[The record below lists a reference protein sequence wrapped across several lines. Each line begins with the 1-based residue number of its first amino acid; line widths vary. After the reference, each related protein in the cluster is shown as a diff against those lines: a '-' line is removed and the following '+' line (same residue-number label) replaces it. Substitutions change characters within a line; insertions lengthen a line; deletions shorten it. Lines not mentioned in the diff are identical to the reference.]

1 MVPAPR
7 GVIVATAAHRAQR
20 REEVELERGLEV
32 GVADVHEAVEAQL
45 HAADVVDQHVEPAVL
60 LDGVVDEPGRA
71 FGIDQIDGEGLDAFE
86 AVQGRHGARPGDDVR
101 ALGGELVGH
110 GQADALAR
118 PGDHRDL
125 AGQLQVHARTLQV
138 DAGIPAEEV
147 DPPSSR
153 ARRLVAT
160 ASPSSADP

>member
-1 MVPAPR
+1 MKPSRRSCTPPTLLTSTSSR
-7 GVIVATAAHRAQR
+7 PCCSTAWSTSRA
-20 REEVELERGLEV
+20 G
-32 GVADVHEAVEAQL
+32 
-45 HAADVVDQHVEPAVL
+45 
-60 LDGVVDEPGRA
+60 A